1 MWCWFYLVHWIDE
14 KSSMI
19 AAVVAHTAV
28 AFKSCELDRINTCTA
43 SPLPSFIEFERLAVF
58 LWFRDQ
64 TKCLITVMLPA
75 VNFAPIHSGQ
85 SCSKKVPSKLFFF
98 FLSPPNHQNV
108 LLERHSG
115 ERGWARRSILCL
127 VSWHAFEVS
136 VTLKTHQHM
145 AQGKVRASLRVGTS
159 SMFWRISHSG
169 PCSVTQ

>member
-98 FLSPPNHQNV
+98 FFLSPKPSKCP
-108 LLERHSG
+108 SG
-115 ERGWARRSILCL
+115 EAFRRARMSEKEHPLLSELTCL
-127 VSWHAFEVS
+127 WSFSHTEDS
-136 VTLKTHQHM
+136 STHGSR
-145 AQGKVRASLRVGTS
+145 QG
-159 SMFWRISHSG
+159 
-169 PCSVTQ
+169 